1 MKALVRH
8 WRNEHFRLGL
18 RDMASV
24 APGMAAW
31 GLMTGVAMVQSGLSP
46 LELVLMALTVFAGSS
61 QLAALPLIVAGAPL
75 WVIVVTAFCV
85 NLRFVVFSA
94 QLRPYMM
101 DLGLAHRLFRGYA
114 TTDMSFMLM
123 LRRWQQAAPNP
134 AGRQQQRDYLA
145 GSGALGWSTWVVSNF
160 VGVAFAASIPS
171 KWGLGFAGTLA
182 LVGILCALGHGALRI
197 VALLVAGAVAVAAF
211 ALPLKLNILLS
222 IAVAVGV
229 CLLLEAWWPPDEDE
243 KAV

>member
-1 MKALVRH
+1 
-8 WRNEHFRLGL
+8 
-18 RDMASV
+18 
-24 APGMAAW
+24 
-31 GLMTGVAMVQSGLSP
+31 
-46 LELVLMALTVFAGSS
+46 
-61 QLAALPLIVAGAPL
+61 
-75 WVIVVTAFCV
+75 
-85 NLRFVVFSA
+85 
-94 QLRPYMM
+94 
-101 DLGLAHRLFRGYA
+101 
-114 TTDMSFMLM
+114 MLM

>member
-1 MKALVRH
+1 MKGLARQ
-8 WRNEHFRLGL
+8 WRDEHFRLGL

-31 GLMTGVAMVQSGLSP
+31 GLMTGVAMVQSGLSSA
-46 LELVLMALTVFAGSS
+46 ELFLMALTVFAGSS
-61 QLAALPLIVAGAPL
+61 QLAALPLMAVGAPL
-75 WVIVVTAFCV
+75 WVIAVTAFCV

-123 LRRWQQAAPNP
+123 LRRWQQAAPDP

-160 VGVAFAASIPS
+160 VGVAFAASIPA

-182 LVGILCALGHGALRI
+182 LVGILCAISHGALRI
-197 VALLVAGAVAVAAF
+197 VALLVAGAVAVASY
-211 ALPLKLNILLS
+211 ALPLKLNVLLS

-229 CLLLEAWWPPDEDE
+229 CLLLESRWPPDENRE
-243 KAV
+243 AR